1 MAMPNTLAGWT
12 VPDLY
17 RLPED
22 GNTYELVHG
31 ELFVTPAPSV
41 PHQELVSAL
50 TEVLFPYVAM
60 HRIGRLHFPHSVVRV
75 GSHSQVEPDL
85 MVRPITARRATSWDT
100 APRPILVVEVTSG
113 TTARRDRIQKRSL
126 YLDAGIP
133 EYWIVDREH
142 RTITV
147 VRPGS
152 DDAELPGE
160 LVWHPAGAAERLTI
174 DVRRLF
180 ADALGTRE
188 AWLDRSS
195 DAPG

>member
-31 ELFVTPAPSV
+31 ELFVTPAPSAH
-41 PHQELVSAL
+41 HQEVVSAL
-50 TEVLFPYVAM
+50 TEVLFPYVAK
-60 HRIGRLHFPHSVVRV
+60 HGIGRLHFPHSVVRV
-75 GSHSQVEPDL
+75 GTHSQVEPDL
-85 MVRPITARRATSWDT
+85 MVRPVTARPPSSWDT
-100 APRPILVVEVTSG
+100 APLPILVVEVTSG

-126 YLDAGIP
+126 YLEAGIP
-133 EYWIVDREH
+133 DYWIVDRER
-142 RTITV
+142 RTITT
-147 VRPGS
+147 VRPRS
-152 DDAELPGE
+152 DDAELAGE

-180 ADALGTRE
+180 AEALG
-188 AWLDRSS
+188 A
-195 DAPG
+195 G